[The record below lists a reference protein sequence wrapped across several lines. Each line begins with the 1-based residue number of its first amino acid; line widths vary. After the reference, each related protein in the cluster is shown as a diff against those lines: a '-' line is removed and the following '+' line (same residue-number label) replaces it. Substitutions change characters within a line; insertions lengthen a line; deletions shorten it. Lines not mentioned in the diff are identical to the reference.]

1 MDMAGGWAGDT
12 ICEDTDLGLAI
23 IEHGWVTHY
32 TNHRYGEGLLPD
44 TYEAFKKQRHRW
56 AYGGLQIVKKHW
68 RRFFPGASR
77 LSPDQRREFSLGWLN
92 WLGAESLGVVVA
104 ILNIIWVPI
113 VAFASG
119 WAPEGGRDVRPRREA
134 VAIDTAAQP
143 APVTGALDL
152 PAGRYEVVPHKLT
165 LISAQL
171 KAGGD
176 TFDAQFAEG
185 ITGEWRADP
194 KDLTRPMSAAVS
206 ADAASVDTGIG
217 GRSNHARDG
226 FLHAD
231 KFPRIGWKL
240 EKLVAARQD
249 GPDKI
254 AFRAAGSVQIMDKTT
269 PVEAAGSLKK
279 ADAAALQ
286 RLGLTGAVLIA
297 EAEFTLLIKDTALA
311 PDAGSFNTDRFPI
324 HVSLVLRHT
333 DEK

>member
-1 MDMAGGWAGDT
+1 MRSVFAPVAVALVAVAASLARWAMQGSRNFYTALEKRFFVPDPDAGWAQSDQSVIWLGLEVIAILAAVAGGLTVGGW
-12 ICEDTDLGLAI
+12 I
-23 IEHGWVTHY
+23 I
-32 TNHRYGEGLLPD
+32 R
-44 TYEAFKKQRHRW
+44 
-56 AYGGLQIVKKHW
+56 
-68 RRFFPGASR
+68 
-77 LSPDQRREFSLGWLN
+77 RRERKT
-92 WLGAESLGVVVA
+92 GAPAKLLRGAAWAAAVVTLV
-104 ILNIIWVPI
+104 VPI
-113 VAFASG
+113 AAFASG

-152 PAGRYEVVPHKLT
+152 PAGRYEVVSHKLT
-165 LISAQL
+165 VISAQL

-176 TFDAQFAEG
+176 TFDAEFAEG

-194 KDLTRPMSAAVS
+194 KDLTRPMSAVVS

-217 GRSNHARDG
+217 GRSKHARDG

-240 EKLVAARQD
+240 DKLVAARQD

-254 AFRAAGSVQIMDKTT
+254 AFRAAGSVQIMDKAT
-269 PVEAAGSLKK
+269 PIEAAGSLKK

-297 EAEFTLLIKDTALA
+297 EAEFTLLVKDTALA